1 MISLDFEDMLALMS
15 PDVYAA
21 WMDEIKLYYGF
32 DTRNG
37 PDNHVEPIC
46 VFRIV
51 RRLETLRVMVLM
63 IGNAMINVVWAFIF
77 LFTYMAPI
85 FFMQLTTTTPPC
97 LKMVVRAIPL
107 SRFRLVSGIDADRSA

>member
-1 MISLDFEDMLALMS
+1 M
-15 PDVYAA
+15 
-21 WMDEIKLYYGF
+21 
-32 DTRNG
+32 
-37 PDNHVEPIC
+37 EPIC

-97 LKMVVRAIPL
+97 LKMVVVAIPL
-107 SRFRLVSGIDADRSA
+107 IPLSWFRVVVSVALTFQHVRSHL